1 MALTLQEIQQKA
13 AIDGAF
19 RAALLAEPKATL
31 ASVGLDVPEGI
42 TVDVIE
48 AEYNRLP
55 IVLPPVQ
62 RGELSDDALAT
73 MVGGSAQAVQGSG
86 FISNFIGT

>member
-1 MALTLQEIQQKA
+1 MALTLKEIQQKA
-13 AIDGAF
+13 AVDGAF
-19 RAALLAEPKATL
+19 RAELLAQPKATL

-42 TVDVIE
+42 TVEVIE

-73 MVGGSAQAVQGSG
+73 MVGGSAATVSG
-86 FISNFIGT
+86 TEFITTVIGT